1 MSNVVYW
8 FRNDLRLHDNE
19 ALVRATNLGNVTPVY
34 VIDNRSFAQTSIG
47 HKRTGKFRAK
57 FLLETIA
64 DLKQNLQ
71 KIGSDLVIRI
81 GHPEEI
87 IAEIAHQINASHVV
101 LSKEA
106 TQEETSVEAELSQ
119 LLKQHNI
126 DIELIWTNTLYHP
139 RDLPFQMHFLPDV
152 FSTFRKKVESRS
164 EVRATFPTVENL
176 GKMASVESKT
186 IPTLAEIGFESFEV
200 DERAVLD
207 FKGGETAGLQ
217 RLHYYLW
224 ESDLLKTYKETRN
237 GLVGVDY
244 SSKFSAWLSLG
255 CLSPRHIYEEIKRY
269 ESERTA
275 NQSTYWL
282 IFELIWRDFYHF
294 IALKYGVRLFKRSG
308 IKHDMVKEWNQ
319 DQRGFNKWVNGE
331 TGVPFIDANMREFK
345 ETGFMSNRG
354 RQNVASFLTKDLGI
368 EWWWGAMYFESLL
381 VDYDVCSNWGN
392 WNYVSGIGND
402 PREDRYFNITKQAT
416 NYDPEAEY
424 MKLWLPELKDVPA
437 DKINEV
443 GLLSQAEQKQYGVQ
457 IGVDYPNPYVDVKKW
472 RKSAKW

>member
-19 ALVRATNLGNVTPVY
+19 ALVRAASLGNVTPVY
-34 VIDNRSFAQTSIG
+34 VIDERSFAPTSIG
-47 HKRTGKFRAK
+47 FKRTGKYRAK
-57 FLLETIA
+57 FLLEAVA
-64 DLKQNLQ
+64 DLQQNLQ
-71 KIGSDLVIRI
+71 KIGSDLIIRI
-81 GHPEEI
+81 GHPETI
-87 IAEIAHQINASHVV
+87 VSEIAHQIKATHVV

-106 TQEETSVEAELSQ
+106 TQEETSIEAELSQ

-164 EVRATFPTVENL
+164 EVRATFPTAENL
-176 GKMASVESKT
+176 GKMASVESKA
-186 IPTLAEIGFESFEV
+186 IPTLKEIGFEAFEV

-237 GLVGVDY
+237 GLVGGDY

-319 DQRGFNKWVNGE
+319 DERGFNKWVNGE

-381 VDYDVCSNWGN
+381 IDYDVCSNWGN

-424 MKLWLPELKDVPA
+424 MKLWLPELKDVPT

-443 GLLSQAEQKQYGVQ
+443 GLLTQAEQKQYAVQ
-457 IGVDYPNPYVDVKKW
+457 IGVDYPNPYIDVKRW